1 MYKEYG
7 ISEETLNLIK
17 RCEKEVKEELKRA
30 YDCFWRTAYS
40 LQCQRGR
47 AKTKTSY
54 RKLFEGGN
62 KMKVILL
69 EDVKSVG
76 KKGEL
81 VNTSDGYAK
90 NFLFPKKL
98 AVEATK
104 SNLNEFELKQKAE
117 AKRKKEELEQ
127 AQKMAKELEDKI
139 VTVKVKTGENGKLFG
154 SVTNKEVAEEI
165 VKQTGLKIDKKKV
178 SIGDPIKMVGERTA
192 VIKLHPKV
200 AAEIT
205 IKIVEG

>member
-1 MYKEYG
+1 
-7 ISEETLNLIK
+7 
-17 RCEKEVKEELKRA
+17 
-30 YDCFWRTAYS
+30 
-40 LQCQRGR
+40 
-47 AKTKTSY
+47 
-54 RKLFEGGN
+54 
-62 KMKVILL
+62 MKVILL

-81 VNTSDGYAK
+81 VNASDGYAK

-104 SNLNEFELKQKAE
+104 SNLNDFELKQKAE

-127 AQKMAKELEDKI
+127 AQNMAKELENKT

-165 VKQTGLKIDKKKV
+165 VKQTGMQIDKKKV

-200 AAEIT
+200 SAEIT
-205 IKIVEG
+205 IKIVDA

>member
-1 MYKEYG
+1 
-7 ISEETLNLIK
+7 
-17 RCEKEVKEELKRA
+17 
-30 YDCFWRTAYS
+30 
-40 LQCQRGR
+40 
-47 AKTKTSY
+47 
-54 RKLFEGGN
+54 
-62 KMKVILL
+62 MKVILL

-81 VNTSDGYAK
+81 VNASDGYAK

-104 SNLNEFELKQKAE
+104 SNLNDFELKQKAE
-117 AKRKKEELEQ
+117 EKRKKEEFEQ
-127 AQKMAKELEDKI
+127 AQATAKELENKT

-165 VKQTGLKIDKKKV
+165 VKQTGMEIDKKKV

-200 AAEIT
+200 SAEIT
-205 IKIVEG
+205 IKIVEA

>member
-1 MYKEYG
+1 
-7 ISEETLNLIK
+7 
-17 RCEKEVKEELKRA
+17 
-30 YDCFWRTAYS
+30 
-40 LQCQRGR
+40 
-47 AKTKTSY
+47 
-54 RKLFEGGN
+54 
-62 KMKVILL
+62 MKVILL

-81 VNTSDGYAK
+81 VNASDGYAK

-104 SNLNEFELKQKAE
+104 SNLNDFELKQKAE

-127 AQKMAKELEDKI
+127 AQNMAQELENKT

-165 VKQTGLKIDKKKV
+165 VKQTGMQIDKKKV

-200 AAEIT
+200 SAEIT
-205 IKIVEG
+205 IKIVEA

>member
-1 MYKEYG
+1 
-7 ISEETLNLIK
+7 
-17 RCEKEVKEELKRA
+17 
-30 YDCFWRTAYS
+30 
-40 LQCQRGR
+40 
-47 AKTKTSY
+47 
-54 RKLFEGGN
+54 
-62 KMKVILL
+62 MKVILL

-81 VNTSDGYAK
+81 VNASDGYAK

-104 SNLNEFELKQKAE
+104 SNLNDFELKQKAE

-127 AQKMAKELEDKI
+127 AQNMAKELENNT

-165 VKQTGLKIDKKKV
+165 VKQTGMQIDKKKV

-200 AAEIT
+200 SAEIT
-205 IKIVEG
+205 IKIVEA

>member
-1 MYKEYG
+1 
-7 ISEETLNLIK
+7 
-17 RCEKEVKEELKRA
+17 
-30 YDCFWRTAYS
+30 
-40 LQCQRGR
+40 
-47 AKTKTSY
+47 
-54 RKLFEGGN
+54 
-62 KMKVILL
+62 MKVILL

-104 SNLNEFELKQKAE
+104 SNLNDFELKQKAE
-117 AKRKKEELEQ
+117 AKRKKEEFEQ
-127 AQKMAKELEDKI
+127 AQAMAKELENKT

-165 VKQTGLKIDKKKV
+165 VKQTGLQIDKKKV

-200 AAEIT
+200 SAEIT
-205 IKIVEG
+205 IKIVEA

>member
-1 MYKEYG
+1 
-7 ISEETLNLIK
+7 
-17 RCEKEVKEELKRA
+17 
-30 YDCFWRTAYS
+30 
-40 LQCQRGR
+40 
-47 AKTKTSY
+47 
-54 RKLFEGGN
+54 
-62 KMKVILL
+62 MKVILL

-76 KKGEL
+76 KKWEL

-104 SNLNEFELKQKAE
+104 SNLNDFELKQKAE
-117 AKRKKEELEQ
+117 AKRKKEEFEQ
-127 AQKMAKELEDKI
+127 AQATAKELENKT

-165 VKQTGLKIDKKKV
+165 VKQTGLNIDKKKV

-200 AAEIT
+200 SAEIT
-205 IKIVEG
+205 IKIVEA